1 MRFYLLLSALL
12 GIFLFLQ
19 YHLFFETDGIR
30 DVFHLKRTLAQQAKI
45 SEKLKAQ
52 NEELIFQVKRMQ
64 NSHEATESRARNE
77 LGMIKKDEMFY
88 QIVKKDRK

>member
-1 MRFYLLLSALL
+1 MRFYLLLSVLF

-19 YHLFFETDGIR
+19 YHLFFESGGIR
-30 DVFHLKRTLAQQAKI
+30 DVFRLKHVLAQQAKV
-45 SEKLKAQ
+45 SEKLKTQ
-52 NEELIFQVKRMQ
+52 NEELVFQVKRMQ
-64 NSHEATESRARNE
+64 NSHEATESRARHE

>member
-1 MRFYLLLSALL
+1 MRFYLLLSVLF

-30 DVFHLKRTLAQQAKI
+30 DVFHLKRALAQQAKI
-45 SEKLKAQ
+45 SEKLKSQ